1 MAKFDFVLAGGR
13 VLDPANGIDRIS
25 DIAFSGGR
33 VAAVGE
39 GLGSQAEEV
48 RQVEG
53 RIVVPGL
60 IDLHTH
66 VYWGGTSLGV
76 DAVALAR
83 KSGVSTFVDTGSAG
97 PGNFAGFKAHVID
110 RLPVR
115 VIPYLNISFAGI
127 YGFSENVMVGE
138 SGDARLL
145 SPGDAARVLREHRDA
160 IAGVKVR
167 VGRHASADAGIKPVD
182 IARRV
187 ADETG
192 VPLMV
197 HIDEPPPG
205 IEEVLARLGAGDIL
219 THCFRA
225 ALNSPL
231 TSDGNVLPAV
241 LEARARGVL
250 FDIGHGKG
258 SFSFDTARRMIDHGF
273 LPDAISSDVHAL
285 CIDGPVFDLPTTL
298 SKFLCLGVPLA
309 EVIKA
314 ATSGPAKALR
324 RPDLGSFHVG
334 ATGDATILELATG
347 DFSYIDSVGA
357 KLAGRQRLLARA
369 LVLNGQWW
377 HEQEQERV

>member
-1 MAKFDFVLAGGR
+1 MANFDLVLAGGR
-13 VLDPANGIDRIS
+13 LLDPANGIDLVT

-39 GLGSQAEEV
+39 GLGSQAEDV
-48 RQVEG
+48 RQVLG

-66 VYWGGTSLGV
+66 VYSGGTSLGV

-83 KSGVSTFVDTGSAG
+83 TSGVSTFADTGSAG

-145 SPGDAARVLREHRDA
+145 SPLDAGRVLREHRDV
-160 IAGVKVR
+160 IAGLKVR
-167 VGRHASADAGIKPVD
+167 VGRHASAEAGIKPVD
-182 IARRV
+182 IARQV
-187 ADETG
+187 ADEVG
-192 VPLMV
+192 VPMMV
-197 HIDEPPPG
+197 HIDEPPPR
-205 IEEVLARLGAGDIL
+205 IEEVLARLRSGDIL
-219 THCFRA
+219 THCFRPA
-225 ALNSPL
+225 PNSPL
-231 TSDGNVLPAV
+231 TPDGKVLPAM

-250 FDIGHGKG
+250 FDIGHGMG
-258 SFSFDTARRMIDHGF
+258 SFSFDTARRMIAHGF
-273 LPDAISSDVHAL
+273 LPDAISSDVHVL
-285 CIDGPVFDLPTTL
+285 CIDGPAFDLPTTL
-298 SKFLCLGVPLA
+298 SKFLCLGVSLA
-309 EVIKA
+309 DVIRA
-314 ATSGPAKALR
+314 ATSGPAQALR
-324 RPDLGSFHVG
+324 RPDLGSFHIG
-334 ATGDATILELATG
+334 ATGDATILELASG

-357 KLAGRQRLLARA
+357 VLAGRQRLLARA

-377 HEQEQERV
+377 HEQEQG

>member
-1 MAKFDFVLAGGR
+1 MANFDLVLAGGR
-13 VLDPANGIDRIS
+13 VLDPANGIDRIT

-197 HIDEPPPG
+197 HIDEPPPAYRG
-205 IEEVLARLGAGDIL
+205 GAGASRRRGYPD
-219 THCFRA
+219 
-225 ALNSPL
+225 PL
-231 TSDGNVLPAV
+231 LP
-241 LEARARGVL
+241 
-250 FDIGHGKG
+250 
-258 SFSFDTARRMIDHGF
+258 
-273 LPDAISSDVHAL
+273 
-285 CIDGPVFDLPTTL
+285 
-298 SKFLCLGVPLA
+298 
-309 EVIKA
+309 
-314 ATSGPAKALR
+314 
-324 RPDLGSFHVG
+324 
-334 ATGDATILELATG
+334 
-347 DFSYIDSVGA
+347 
-357 KLAGRQRLLARA
+357 GRS
-369 LVLNGQWW
+369 
-377 HEQEQERV
+377 

>member
-97 PGNFAGFKAHVID
+97 PGNFAGFKSHVID

-187 ADETG
+187 ADEVG

-225 ALNSPL
+225 ELNSPL
-231 TSDGNVLPAV
+231 TPDGNVLPAV

-347 DFSYIDSVGA
+347 DFGYIDSVGA

-377 HEQEQERV
+377 HEQEQE